1 MLLSVA
7 GTSVVRFA
15 PPYIVTRA
23 QLDEAV
29 AIVRRVLDEGAGKA
43 ELTPRIS

>member
-1 MLLSVA
+1 VSVA

-15 PPYIVTRA
+15 PPYIVSRA

-29 AIVRRVLDEGAGKA
+29 GVLRTVLKAGAGAK
-43 ELTPRIS
+43 